1 MLTRYWFEF
10 VRGGQA
16 TALSRGCGITAYNL
30 DDARRML
37 RQEIFPLYGDRATVR
52 VLEGVEFAS
61 LDERVRLHL
70 GNPAVRGVW
79 FPVTPVRG
87 LPRLGRLRASSPD
100 PRFLSNGETAKRK
113 HCQLWL
119 HTHWLSPILR

>member
-16 TALSRGCGITAYNL
+16 TALSLGCGITAYNL

-37 RQEIFPLYGDRATVR
+37 RQEIFPIYGDRATVR

-61 LDERVRLHL
+61 LDEPAPGQPGGQGRVVPSDARARMAAT
-70 GNPAVRGVW
+70 GKAYTRAV
-79 FPVTPVRG
+79 PTC
-87 LPRLGRLRASSPD
+87 
-100 PRFLSNGETAKRK
+100 RF
-113 HCQLWL
+113 
-119 HTHWLSPILR
+119 

>member
-1 MLTRYWFEF
+1 VLTRYWFEF

-16 TALSRGCGITAYNL
+16 TALSLGCGITAYNL

-70 GNPAVRGVW
+70 GNPTVRGVW
-79 FPVTPVRG
+79 FPATPVRG
-87 LPRLGRLRASSPD
+87 LPRLGKATREQ
-100 PRFLSNGETAKRK
+100 PR
-113 HCQLWL
+113 
-119 HTHWLSPILR
+119 SPISGQW

>member
-1 MLTRYWFEF
+1 V

-16 TALSRGCGITAYNL
+16 TALSLGCGITAYNL

-52 VLEGVEFAS
+52 VLEGVEVAS

-70 GNPAVRGVW
+70 GNPAVSGVW

-87 LPRLGRLRASSPD
+87 LPRGKGYARAAPT
-100 PRFLSNGETAKRK
+100 PGLSNCETAKRE

-119 HTHWLSPILR
+119 HTHWLSLILR

>member
-16 TALSRGCGITAYNL
+16 TALSLGCGITAYNL

-37 RQEIFPLYGDRATVR
+37 RQEILPLYGDHAPVR
-52 VLEGVEFAS
+52 VLEGVEVAS

-79 FPVTPVRG
+79 FPMTPVI
-87 LPRLGRLRASSPD
+87 PQPRLRAVACP
-100 PRFLSNGETAKRK
+100 PRTNSN
-113 HCQLWL
+113 Q
-119 HTHWLSPILR
+119 

>member
-16 TALSRGCGITAYNL
+16 TALSLGCGITAY
-30 DDARRML
+30 RML

-79 FPVTPVRG
+79 FPATPVRG
-87 LPRLGRLRASSPD
+87 LPRLGKATREQ
-100 PRFLSNGETAKRK
+100 PR
-113 HCQLWL
+113 H
-119 HTHWLSPILR
+119 PV